1 MVSVLIR
8 IRPYR
13 LLPVRPERLS
23 HQVDGTDQLP
33 ELGVALGT
41 ATFQAYYE
49 GVLVGRK
56 YTASQDFR
64 GILLTFV
71 LTALSASNLT
81 LQPQSTT
88 STHFTGRIV
97 PQSGS
102 DLDVMGQL
110 FSNYLAG
117 QNQTLSVTGESVDP
131 GSGTI
136 NWLSTAF
143 KTLTINVTLPG
154 QTYEVS

>member
-1 MVSVLIR
+1 MTVF
-8 IRPYR
+8 
-13 LLPVRPERLS
+13 
-23 HQVDGTDQLP
+23 
-33 ELGVALGT
+33 A
-41 ATFQAYYE
+41 
-49 GVLVGRK
+49 
-56 YTASQDFR
+56 
-64 GILLTFV
+64 
-71 LTALSASNLT
+71 ALSASNLT
-81 LQPQSTT
+81 LQPESTT

-102 DLDVMGQL
+102 DLNVMGQL

-136 NWLSTAF
+136 DWLSTAF

-154 QTYEVS
+154 QTYQVGSLCCLVRCIA